1 MDCTPENV
9 QHVLNVANF
18 QRYVDER
25 VSMDDVARTKES
37 PESFKSLSDEEGRKQ
52 YDKQQKEAGIYTDL
66 TVYES
71 KM

>member
-1 MDCTPENV
+1 MTMLLMNTIKTKIYESLPEE
-9 QHVLNVANF
+9 QK
-18 QRYVDER
+18 Q
-25 VSMDDVARTKES
+25 VARTKES

>member
-1 MDCTPENV
+1 M
-9 QHVLNVANF
+9 
-18 QRYVDER
+18 
-25 VSMDDVARTKES
+25 
-37 PESFKSLSDEEGRKQ
+37 SLSDEEGRKQ